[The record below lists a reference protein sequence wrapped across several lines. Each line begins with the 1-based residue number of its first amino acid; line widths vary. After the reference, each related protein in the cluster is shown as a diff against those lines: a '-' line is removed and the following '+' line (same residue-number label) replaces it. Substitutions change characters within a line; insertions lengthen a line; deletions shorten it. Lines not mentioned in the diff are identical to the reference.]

1 MSLDVHEDV
10 VEMRM
15 LECSV
20 SELESIF
27 SENRGLPGYLQ
38 TKRAIDV
45 LASSLLILALIPVY
59 ALAALAVRLSSHG
72 PVLYSQKRLTK
83 DGQIFS
89 MYKFRSMF
97 IDAEQASGPQWATE
111 NDPRITSVGRWL
123 RKLRIDELPQLF
135 NVLRGEMSLI
145 GPRPE
150 RPELA
155 AKIKGE
161 VPGFSLRLRVP
172 AGITG
177 LAQVSAGY
185 AEDTMDHATKLALDL
200 AYIKNCSLKLDFRIA
215 LATVKVV
222 FSGFGAR

>member
-1 MSLDVHEDV
+1 MSEAVS
-10 VEMRM
+10 EMRV

-20 SELESIF
+20 SELEASATAESDNIAA
-27 SENRGLPGYLQ
+27 YLR
-38 TKRAIDV
+38 TKRVLDV
-45 LASSLLILALIPVY
+45 IVSTLMMVCLLPVFVI
-59 ALAALAVRLSSHG
+59 AALAVRLTSPG

-83 DGQIFS
+83 DGAVFR
-89 MYKFRSMF
+89 MYKFRSMSV
-97 IDAEQASGPQWATE
+97 DAENQSGPQWATK
-111 NDPRITSVGRWL
+111 NDPRITSVGRWM

-155 AKIKGE
+155 AKIKAE
-161 VPGFSLRLRVP
+161 VPGFGLRLRVP

-200 AYIKNCSLKLDFRIA
+200 AYIRSCSLKLDLKIA
-215 LATVKVV
+215 IATVRVML
-222 FSGFGAR
+222 SGFGAR

>member
-1 MSLDVHEDV
+1 
-10 VEMRM
+10 MRV

-20 SELESIF
+20 SELESPIF
-27 SENRGLPGYLQ
+27 ENENISRYLQ
-38 TKRAIDV
+38 TKRLLDIAFAILMIV
-45 LASSLLILALIPVY
+45 GLSPVFIVT
-59 ALAALAVRLSSHG
+59 AIAVRLSSRG
-72 PVLYSQKRLTK
+72 PIFYSQKRLTK
-83 DGQIFS
+83 DGRVFR
-89 MYKFRSMF
+89 MYKFRSMTV
-97 IDAEQASGPQWATE
+97 DAEQHSGPQWASA
-111 NDPRITSVGRWL
+111 NDPRITAIGRWL

-155 AKIKGE
+155 AKIKAE
-161 VPGFSLRLRVP
+161 VPGFGLRLQVP

-200 AYIKNCSLKLDFRIA
+200 AYIKACSLKLDLRIA
-215 LATVKVV
+215 LATIRVML
-222 FSGFGAR
+222 SGFGAR